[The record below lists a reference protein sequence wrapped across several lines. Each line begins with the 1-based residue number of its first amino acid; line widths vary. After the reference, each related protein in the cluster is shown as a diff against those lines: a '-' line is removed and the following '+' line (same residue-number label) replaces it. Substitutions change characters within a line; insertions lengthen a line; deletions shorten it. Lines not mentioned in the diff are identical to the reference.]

1 MSVWK
6 SDEKLLSICILNFS
20 FKNDFVWEE
29 ISNIRHS
36 VSSPDETLRLMF
48 DILLIQLITG
58 LIIPVRLR
66 NTSGVFASYV
76 FQSWNFFY
84 NKLELTCLK
93 CPQLIYKFRIGKFT
107 YRKVESFLEAQQT
120 ANKKSFKRGVNSGMQ
135 IRRSVVFFGPIRRSD
150 LIFVQIRIRV
160 TEKIFRGI

>member
-48 DILLIQLITG
+48 DILLDEYLQATAWEIT
-58 LIIPVRLR
+58 
-66 NTSGVFASYV
+66 
-76 FQSWNFFY
+76 
-84 NKLELTCLK
+84 
-93 CPQLIYKFRIGKFT
+93 
-107 YRKVESFLEAQQT
+107 
-120 ANKKSFKRGVNSGMQ
+120 
-135 IRRSVVFFGPIRRSD
+135 
-150 LIFVQIRIRV
+150 
-160 TEKIFRGI
+160 

>member
-48 DILLIQLITG
+48 DILLENWTSFSASQIRLVQLAAITENF
-58 LIIPVRLR
+58 IIPDKTRL
-66 NTSGVFASYV
+66 
-76 FQSWNFFY
+76 
-84 NKLELTCLK
+84 
-93 CPQLIYKFRIGKFT
+93 
-107 YRKVESFLEAQQT
+107 
-120 ANKKSFKRGVNSGMQ
+120 KKILLS
-135 IRRSVVFFGPIRRSD
+135 
-150 LIFVQIRIRV
+150 LH
-160 TEKIFRGI
+160 